1 MSGFFDSEMVRESIL
16 ELDKM
21 QERLIYDVFQLPY
34 YSNEEK
40 KEHLNLMR
48 TFLEKQKIF
57 IFRISLSNDPEAI
70 EMKEKI
76 VESAKLFGLKENET
90 IDVFFD
96 KMEKSLSQ
104 LEKTLDV

>member
-40 KEHLNLMR
+40 KEHLKLMR

-57 IFRISLSNDPEAI
+57 IFRISLSDDPDAI

-96 KMEKSLSQ
+96 KMEKSLKRI
-104 LEKTLDV
+104 EKTLDV